1 MNLQCKI
8 YFSRNGQIELVH
20 NNGSSFLLQNLAKSQ
35 IFFKECNELLGFGL
49 LEIEKIQAKI
59 GRFFRFSFSK

>member
-1 MNLQCKI
+1 MVAVFYYKI
-8 YFSRNGQIELVH
+8 WPKV
-20 NNGSSFLLQNLAKSQ
+20 K